1 MGIHGLMS
9 YVGEHNEFFL
19 DLKLRNT
26 KVIIDGNNLYHR
38 LYFDSNLDIR
48 RGGDYDS
55 FTDITHKFFETLTVC
70 SIQAYV
76 VLDGGCDASD
86 KKLTTLKERAQEKIR
101 SAHSLSRGGGG
112 CVLPLLIREVFKQI
126 LTQLQVPF
134 VQSFSEADRDIV
146 SFANHLNGLVL
157 TLDSDFCI
165 FDLRAGYCPLN
176 YFQWRN
182 LCTHKDSQ
190 DCYIPA
196 RCFSLERFCNHFSN
210 MNKTL
215 LPLFAVM
222 SGNDYINLPAME
234 MFFSKVCLPVG
245 SSRQRGR
252 KHVRIQGLLNWLS
265 RFSDPTEAIENV
277 LKYLPK
283 HEEEQTRHF
292 LCSSMAE
299 YEPSKINVE
308 DFFQNGVYDSEEAK
322 DLELPQW
329 IIVALAK
336 GLLAPFVSDA
346 LVLRRT
352 FLHAQVEN
360 MQRPSAHS
368 TALPLRQVI
377 YRLLLN
383 ISQCSLS
390 TSLNK
395 PPVSSIFH
403 EFDRSQLSLKKS
415 FVQAAAL
422 PGNVCNDQY
431 SLVMLNEVALAD
443 RLTLLLEA
451 LSVTGSILEP
461 IPRLL
466 WLPVAVTCYWAQ
478 HSEPKVKL
486 HHMKALLLGF
496 VYGELHSVLHNPD
509 PEIPAAEVNTIVYNQ
524 FLNWKQKKLQKEVL
538 DLDTA
543 HVFCQWQCCLQVGLY
558 LNQLLS
564 SPLPEPDLTRLYN
577 GTLVHRLCRELKSTS
592 TPENILSASPKMYQL
607 YCNMV
612 HIVKDSIPPNF
623 FQKKKSKK
631 RKNQALAKKEGA
643 TVEALPLCSV
653 NNRFAA
659 FMVED

>member
-234 MFFSKVCLPVG
+234 MFFSK
-245 SSRQRGR
+245 
-252 KHVRIQGLLNWLS
+252 
-265 RFSDPTEAIENV
+265 
-277 LKYLPK
+277 
-283 HEEEQTRHF
+283 
-292 LCSSMAE
+292 
-299 YEPSKINVE
+299 
-308 DFFQNGVYDSEEAK
+308 
-322 DLELPQW
+322 
-329 IIVALAK
+329 
-336 GLLAPFVSDA
+336 
-346 LVLRRT
+346 
-352 FLHAQVEN
+352 
-360 MQRPSAHS
+360 
-368 TALPLRQVI
+368 VI